1 MTPTQNAARTEIN
14 QKIKRLSPVSPVT
27 CVTVQEEERR
37 IRKAA
42 EVEVVEIIKQ
52 KMLNNRATWLSGLAT
67 TQNFQ
72 TKSCNFKPDI
82 H

>member
-1 MTPTQNAARTEIN
+1 MTPTQNAARTQIN
-14 QKIKRLSPVSPVT
+14 QKINTLSPVT

-42 EVEVVEIIKQ
+42 KVEVVEIIKQ